1 MDIKNVINQYYD
13 MVHKIA
19 YSKTQNVNDADDL
32 TQEVFL
38 KYLQSDKKFDSDD
51 HIKNWLIR
59 VTINTYLHQISSG
72 WNKNTTYMTDELLG
86 AMEGANSNF
95 SYEDNYVVEDDIYD
109 IIKTLPDSNRNVL
122 WIFITKI

>member
-51 HIKNWLIR
+51 HIKN
-59 VTINTYLHQISSG
+59 
-72 WNKNTTYMTDELLG
+72 
-86 AMEGANSNF
+86 
-95 SYEDNYVVEDDIYD
+95 
-109 IIKTLPDSNRNVL
+109 
-122 WIFITKI
+122 

>member
-13 MVHKIA
+13 MIHKIA

-72 WNKNTTYMTDELLG
+72 WNKNILSQKSYLSLLI
-86 AMEGANSNF
+86 NNLK
-95 SYEDNYVVEDDIYD
+95 I
-109 IIKTLPDSNRNVL
+109 TLKPMNKS
-122 WIFITKI
+122 T

>member
-13 MVHKIA
+13 MVYKIA
-19 YSKTQNVNDADDL
+19 YSKTQSVNDADDL

-59 VTINTYLHQISSG
+59 VTINTYFHKKGKEKLKLNGRKS
-72 WNKNTTYMTDELLG
+72 
-86 AMEGANSNF
+86 
-95 SYEDNYVVEDDIYD
+95 
-109 IIKTLPDSNRNVL
+109 
-122 WIFITKI
+122 

>member
-1 MDIKNVINQYYD
+1 

-32 TQEVFL
+32 TLEVFL

-59 VTINTYLHQISSG
+59 VTINTYFHKKAK
-72 WNKNTTYMTDELLG
+72 KN
-86 AMEGANSNF
+86 
-95 SYEDNYVVEDDIYD
+95 
-109 IIKTLPDSNRNVL
+109 
-122 WIFITKI
+122 